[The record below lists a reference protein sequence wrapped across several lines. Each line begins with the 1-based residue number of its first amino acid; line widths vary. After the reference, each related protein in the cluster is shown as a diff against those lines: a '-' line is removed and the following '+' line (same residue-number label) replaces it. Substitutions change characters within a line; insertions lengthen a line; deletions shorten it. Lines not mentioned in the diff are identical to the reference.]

1 MIIKR
6 LLRGEKPMIEEV
18 EGTLLPNESS
28 LAIIHD
34 KDAKR
39 WYVIDLPTGLSVATG
54 TTKKA
59 CIARYE
65 DRKSAYNSIIL
76 APFYKERI
84 KEFNDLCQT
93 LKKTSS
99 KNS

>member
-1 MIIKR
+1 MLIKR
-6 LLRGEKPMIEEV
+6 LIRGEKPVVV
-18 EGTLLPNESS
+18 EGKLLPEESS

-39 WYVIDLPTGLSVATG
+39 WYVIDLPTGLSVSTG
-54 TTKKA
+54 ITKKE

-65 DRKSAYNSIIL
+65 VRKETYRSIIL

-93 LKKTSS
+93 LKKTSN